1 MADTFLNQERIGLLI
16 WKISNSW
23 QSKLRK
29 ILKLHKISLNEYLII
44 ETLYKLNSLNNNLS
58 QVNISKNSGLDISVI
73 SINLSILESKNLV
86 KRETKDNRTK
96 QIILTNTGLKLIKDL
111 IDSINNEEVNFFKI
125 LGSENFNFINSLKL
139 ILGKKIRIKAK
150 KND

>member
-58 QVNISKNSGLDISVI
+58 QVIISKNSGLDISVI
-73 SINLSILESKNLV
+73 SINLNILESKNLV
-86 KRETKDNRTK
+86 KRKTQDNRTK

-139 ILGKKIRIKAK
+139 LLGKKIRIKAK

>member
-73 SINLSILESKNLV
+73 SINLGILESKNLV